1 MRFDRIFEDLEGRFV
16 QQEQEEIRAV
26 SEELARAERAQL
38 ALADRLRAA
47 GDRPITIHLEQDLRV
62 TGSVEEVGWD
72 WLELR
77 EQASGARV
85 IVPSASIS
93 MIAGLSDRARPR
105 EEALRPPRSLGSVLR
120 GIARDRGV
128 VRLET
133 RAGRLTGRIATV
145 GADALD
151 VDQLPTGER
160 SSSVTGAARLTVAMS
175 ALLAIR
181 PG

>member
-16 QQEQEEIRAV
+16 HQEQEEIRAV

-85 IVPSASIS
+85 LVPSAAIS
-93 MIAGLSDRARPR
+93 MIDGHSLRERPR
-105 EEALRPPRSLGSVLR
+105 RDDRRPPRRQDSVLR
-120 GIARDRGV
+120 GIPRDRG
-128 VRLET
+128 
-133 RAGRLTGRIATV
+133 
-145 GADALD
+145 
-151 VDQLPTGER
+151 
-160 SSSVTGAARLTVAMS
+160 
-175 ALLAIR
+175 
-181 PG
+181 